1 MEKVVIFLK
10 DANVCCLAA
19 AQGDQR
25 WGTFPG
31 TAIISFFIHEP
42 GIIQF

>member
-10 DANVCCLAA
+10 DANVCYLAA

-25 WGTFPG
+25 WAPSL
-31 TAIISFFIHEP
+31 ARQSSVSLYMNPE
-42 GIIQF
+42 